1 MLTVD
6 PILIVGQ
13 RPRPTTEEGLD
24 RVVAQLGSG
33 TAPPVASPS
42 AGGEAWRS
50 TQRKDAAADDSP
62 AHVPQAVAQGS
73 PFAPPGPEQ
82 RELVPDPPP
91 PPYQPEHADRGNGF
105 FFGLGCG
112 LTPGC
117 GPVHHLAVDTG
128 FVKSGSEDLR
138 LGNALGQIVGGAL
151 LTAFGAGGDVVGG
164 GAVTTGV
171 GAPAGVMVVVSA
183 SSLLVAGEANV
194 TAGLAALSQVLQS
207 QGGGGGKKL
216 DPAEIAAPPAK
227 RGNAPT
233 GADGNPVELHHRG
246 QQPGSPL
253 DEMTQTDHR
262 GKGNF
267 NKNHNNTGQKPS
279 EIDRSQWRQQ
289 QRDYWKREWDSG
301 RFKDE

>member
-151 LTAFGAGGDVVGG
+151 LTALGAGGDVVGG

-183 SSLLVAGEANV
+183 SSLVVAGEANV

-207 QGGGGGKKL
+207 QGGDGKGAAGGPRAYKPFTRKMKGEAIEKAREA
-216 DPAEIAAPPAK
+216 DGTVRCEGCGNPTVPAEQSQRGVTPPGNERALDHVHPRAK
-227 RGNAPT
+227 G
-233 GADGNPVELHHRG
+233 GD
-246 QQPGSPL
+246 GSP
-253 DEMTQTDHR
+253 
-262 GKGNF
+262 GNLQVLCRTC
-267 NKNHNNTGQKPS
+267 NGQKGDKLP
-279 EIDRSQWRQQ
+279 
-289 QRDYWKREWDSG
+289 
-301 RFKDE
+301 